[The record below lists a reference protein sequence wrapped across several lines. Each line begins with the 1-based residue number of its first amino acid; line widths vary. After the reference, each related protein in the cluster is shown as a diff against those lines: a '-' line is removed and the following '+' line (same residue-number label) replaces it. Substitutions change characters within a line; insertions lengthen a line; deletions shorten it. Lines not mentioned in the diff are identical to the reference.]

1 MLNVAHVNY
10 ENISNGMRK
19 ILPIYIIMS
28 MAFLCGCNGE
38 KHKKDEIAI
47 DTIPMMIH
55 QIKKCSKLYASE
67 YNVRKIITHDDQLK
81 ISGSIIHQDFNID
94 LPLGKRKVAIPI
106 EATIKAYVDFNG
118 FSKGNVLKR
127 GDKIELIL
135 PDPQVVMTSTRIQHD
150 EVRRYVALTRRNFS
164 DEELTI
170 YERQGRQ
177 ANVKDIPKMKIIE
190 TARENAA
197 RTIIPIVTQMG
208 FKEKNITVTF
218 RKDLSIKE
226 LVKEIRSEG

>member
-1 MLNVAHVNY
+1 
-10 ENISNGMRK
+10 MRK
-19 ILPIYIIMS
+19 TILLVIMTTAIIFS
-28 MAFLCGCNGE
+28 ACTGRQAKE
-38 KHKKDEIAI
+38 KEKAL
-47 DTIPMMIH
+47 DTIPMMVM
-55 QIKKCSKLYASE
+55 QIQKCSRLYTAE
-67 YNVRKIITHDDQLK
+67 AQVHRIITHDDQLRLK
-81 ISGSIIHQDFNID
+81 GSILKNEFDIS
-94 LPLGKRKVAIPI
+94 LPGGKRKVAIPMD
-106 EATIKAYVDFNG
+106 ATLKAYIDFKG
-118 FSKGNVLKR
+118 FNEKNVR
-127 GDKIELIL
+127 RQGEKIEIIL
-135 PDPQVVMTSTRIQHD
+135 PDPKVVLTSSKIDH
-150 EVRRYVALTRRNFS
+150 EGIKKFVSLTRSNFS

-177 ANVKDIPKMKIIE
+177 AIVNDIPKMNIIE